1 MVKKRVEN
9 YLPFSISL
17 KALCV
22 SPNCFAL
29 FLVLFFFFLVLR
41 NEMLEFIV
49 TSEPILRKTCELV
62 FLLFIFF
69 NP

>member
-29 FLVLFFFFLVLR
+29 FLVLFFFLFLV
-41 NEMLEFIV
+41 NEILEFFF
-49 TSEPILRKTCELV
+49 TSEPFLKKT
-62 FLLFIFF
+62 F
-69 NP
+69 